1 MKVFFARIFVRR
13 KTPFSDFENW
23 VRIVTRD
30 SLGEVE
36 LENIVEGADID
47 GDEQFDY
54 KQHVSMV
61 VDTLLQLNDPAKK
74 VR

>member
-1 MKVFFARIFVRR
+1 M
-13 KTPFSDFENW
+13 
-23 VRIVTRD
+23 TRD

-47 GDEQFDY
+47 GDMEFDY
-54 KQHVSMV
+54 KQHVTMV

-74 VR
+74 VHLNSIPN